1 MSLNPAISKKYN
13 LGPVKPWVESAAY
26 LVGNK
31 FGVKTI
37 YGWRASDPFPDH
49 PSGHALDF
57 MITSKSQGQAIADY
71 LQQNASALGVKY
83 IIWNRQVWEANG
95 KPVAGWH
102 AYTSTDNPHTD
113 HVHVTFL
120 DQPGN
125 GAVSTT
131 DAVLTSATSSTGPAS
146 PECAWGA
153 HIPVYGDTC
162 IMSKVNVRAM
172 LAVLLIGGGAL
183 IAVVGIGLLIAEGFQ
198 STSVGSAVA
207 RLTPVGKVIRNV

>member
-1 MSLNPAISKKYN
+1 MSLNPSVTRTYS

-71 LQQNASALGVKY
+71 LQANASQLGVKY

-102 AYTSTDNPHTD
+102 AYTSTSNPHTD
-113 HVHVTFL
+113 HVHVTFN
-120 DQPGN
+120 DTPGT
-125 GAVSTT
+125 GDPSST
-131 DAVLTSATSSTGPAS
+131 AVLTSGVNTAT
-146 PECAWGA
+146 CAWSFKF
-153 HIPVYGDTC
+153 PVAGNTC
-162 IMSKVNVRAM
+162 ILTKTQVRDILGIAFIGTGAIVSIIGIALMTVLSLRSNV
-172 LAVLLIGGGAL
+172 IGGVL
-183 IAVVGIGLLIAEGFQ
+183 Q
-198 STSVGSAVA
+198 
-207 RLTPVGKVIRNV
+207 